1 MAFLNSKVIT
11 DQNLLLSIVK
21 VISSAPPWVW
31 VVLRYLIFIG
41 ISAIKPRSVYIPNL
55 FIIPVILSG
64 LKYKIFMDGTL
75 SVWIGYFICLFL

>member
-1 MAFLNSKVIT
+1 MAFLNRKVIT

-21 VISSAPPWVW
+21 VISSAPPWLL

-55 FIIPVILSG
+55 FIIRVILSG
-64 LKYKIFMDGTL
+64 LKYKIFIDGTL
-75 SVWIGYFICLFL
+75 SLWIGYFICLFL